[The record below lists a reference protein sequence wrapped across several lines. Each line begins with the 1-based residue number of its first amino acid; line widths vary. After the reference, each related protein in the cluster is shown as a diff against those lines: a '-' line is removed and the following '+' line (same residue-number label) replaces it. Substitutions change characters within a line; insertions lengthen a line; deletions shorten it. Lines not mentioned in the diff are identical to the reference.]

1 MSTNRVLVQ
10 ESVQDQFLEK
20 LRSAVETQLVLGDP
34 THPGVTIGPLIN
46 QLQHSKVCQ
55 MVESSVRAGA
65 RLVLGGGPSPVSPL
79 HYQPTILTSVTQEM
93 PVFQDEVFGPVVS
106 VATFK
111 TEEEALNIANN
122 SRVGLASYFYSRDV
136 SQCWRVGKRLE
147 TGER

>member
-46 QLQHSKVCQ
+46 QSQHSKVCQ

-65 RLVLGGGPSPVSPL
+65 RLVVGGGPSPVSPL

-111 TEEEALNIANN
+111 TEEEALSIANN